1 MMHFLPPLSV
11 GKLLDQHTCGGFQV
25 KGTIRCH
32 RGRATSV
39 QSEKLSGQRVR
50 EARSVPLRAGEC
62 ECGRLLSQGGG
73 SAALSFC
80 LQHTHARAYTQT
92 HTHARPWLCARHQVT
107 HTGSLRADCATYRRA

>member
-25 KGTIRCH
+25 KGTVRCH

-50 EARSVPLRAGEC
+50 VRQASG
-62 ECGRLLSQGGG
+62 
-73 SAALSFC
+73 
-80 LQHTHARAYTQT
+80 
-92 HTHARPWLCARHQVT
+92 
-107 HTGSLRADCATYRRA
+107 RRARCHCAQANVNVGGCSHRGEAAEL